1 MPHTCRNCKRT
12 FSTELELELHLDT
25 CSAGQL
31 FCDECGGAFTEGAA
45 TGDGGAYRS
54 PKEGGERNRN
64 RDDTP
69 QVTDARGP
77 KQETSPNDYCSLSPV

>member
-31 FCDECGGAFTEGAA
+31 FCDECGGRFTERAA
-45 TGDGGAYRS
+45 TEDGWHYRCPNEECAGSGIGD
-54 PKEGGERNRN
+54 
-64 RDDTP
+64 DIH
-69 QVTDARGP
+69 QVSDARVA
-77 KQETSPNDYCSLSPV
+77 KQ